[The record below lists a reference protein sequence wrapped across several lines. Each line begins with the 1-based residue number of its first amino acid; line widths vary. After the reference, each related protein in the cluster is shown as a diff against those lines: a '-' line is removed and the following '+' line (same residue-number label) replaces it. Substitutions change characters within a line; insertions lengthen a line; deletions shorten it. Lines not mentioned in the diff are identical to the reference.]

1 MDLFI
6 VELVA
11 VFVIAV
17 LVGIVFRYF
26 GLPSIIGHVLT
37 GFILGASFLISS
49 PSIEVLRLLA
59 TLGVTLLLFLVG
71 LEMNWS
77 EVRRVGKEAVWLF
90 LGQTVLLVAVYTVF
104 GLFAVG
110 FTPLAAVLF
119 SLAMAFSST
128 IVAVKVLSEKKDLE
142 SYSGRLSIGVLLL
155 QDILAIGLLMFLP
168 SVGEGISVFG
178 FSLLMAKLLVLIV
191 AVNIVGH
198 YMVSVLM
205 KQVIKT
211 AEDLV
216 LFSLAW
222 LALVVYGSVA
232 LLGVS
237 AEVGGLL
244 AGLSLSTSWGHFQ
257 IVSKIRV
264 IRDVFLTLF
273 FVLLGFQVGIGGV
286 DWKLVLVLVP
296 MIVVVKFLV
305 THMVSRMVGLSG
317 RNAILMGLNMT
328 QVSEFSLVV
337 MSVGLSAG
345 LWNEPMVKAVT
356 VAGLFSMALSTILI
370 TRSEK
375 LSISIG
381 KLSKMLFKF
390 GGKNIQ
396 VRVEHR
402 SHIVLFGGDRTGKS
416 ILSFLKKIGEKV
428 VVVDFNPQV
437 VAAMKRK
444 GETVIFADATDP
456 DVLELTNIAEAKLII
471 LTIKNIYDSLSLLSE
486 LKNKKIGVP
495 VIADAESLSQAKELY
510 AAGVAYVI
518 FPHFVSGWH
527 IGQMVKKY
535 GKDKETLLRYKKK
548 QDSVLKNTYEGE
560 Y

>member
-6 VELVA
+6 IELVA

-17 LVGIVFRYF
+17 LVGIIFRYF
-26 GLPSIIGHVLT
+26 GLPSIVGHVLT
-37 GFILGASFLISS
+37 GFVLGMSTLISS
-49 PSIEVLRLLA
+49 PSIDLLRTLG

-71 LEMNWS
+71 LEMNWN
-77 EVRRVGKEAVWLF
+77 EIKKVGKECIFLF
-90 LGQTVLLVAVYTVF
+90 LGQMILLIVVFVVF

-110 FTPLAAVLF
+110 FSPLAAVMF
-119 SLAMAFSST
+119 AVSMTFSST
-128 IVAVKVLSEKKDLE
+128 IVVIKVLSEKKDLS
-142 SYSGRLSIGVLLL
+142 SYSGRLSIGILLL
-155 QDILAIGLLMFLP
+155 QDIVAIGILVFLP
-168 SVGEGISVFG
+168 SVGKGIDMVGFG
-178 FSLLMAKLLVLIV
+178 LLLIKLLILVV
-191 AVNIVGH
+191 AVNVVGQH
-198 YMVSVLM
+198 LISILM
-205 KQVIKT
+205 KRVIKT

-222 LALVVYGSVA
+222 LALVIYGSVT

-237 AEVGGLL
+237 AEVAGLL

-257 IVSKIRV
+257 ITSKIRV

-286 DWKLVLVLVP
+286 DWKLLLVLIP
-296 MIVVVKFLV
+296 MIIVVKFLV
-305 THMVSRMVGLSG
+305 THMVSRIVGLSG

-345 LWNEPMVKAVT
+345 LWDEQIVKVVT
-356 VAGLFSMALSTILI
+356 MAGLFSMTLSTILI
-370 TRSEK
+370 TKSEK

-381 KLSKMLFKF
+381 KLSKLLFKF

-396 VRVEHR
+396 ARVEHR
-402 SHIVLFGGDRTGKS
+402 NHIVLLGGDRTGKS
-416 ILSFLKKIGEKV
+416 ILSFLKRIKEKV

-437 VAAMKRK
+437 VAELKRK
-444 GETVIFADATDP
+444 GEDVIFADATDP

-471 LTIKNIYDSLSLLSE
+471 STIKNINDILPFLSE
-486 LKNKKIGVP
+486 LKLKKIEVA
-495 VIADAESLSQAKELY
+495 VIADAESISQAKELY
-510 AAGVAYVI
+510 EAGVAYVI

-527 IGQMVKKY
+527 MGQMVKRY
-535 GKDKETLLRYKKK
+535 GKDKETLVRYKMR
-548 QDSVLKNTYEGE
+548 QDRVLKNTYEGE